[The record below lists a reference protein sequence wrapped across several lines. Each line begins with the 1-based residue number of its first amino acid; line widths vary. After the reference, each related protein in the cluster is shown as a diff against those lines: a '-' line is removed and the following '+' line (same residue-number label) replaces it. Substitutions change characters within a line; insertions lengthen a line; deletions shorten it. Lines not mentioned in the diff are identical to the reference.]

1 MEPGVDS
8 QVYPPPEVAARILIV
23 DDDPSV
29 LQAVRGVIEQ
39 MGHETQEA
47 SDGAQA
53 IAALQSQTFDLVVTD
68 LRMPNQDGFAVV
80 RRAREL
86 PARTPAVVLTAS
98 ASIADCVEAMQ
109 AGAFNFLVK
118 PLDRDELRRVVS
130 SALAAARPLG
140 KPSEDQPAG
149 AGQPQAALIG
159 SSPALRRCLDFV
171 ENVAPTD
178 ATVLLLGESG
188 TGKEVV
194 ARLIHAFSPRASGA
208 FVAVDCAALPEAL
221 AESELFGHARG
232 AFSSNTEA
240 QPGRFVEADGGT
252 LLLDDVTAL
261 PFVVQGKLLR
271 VLQDRAVKPMGDA
284 RIRQVNA
291 RVLAATN
298 QDPEALV
305 REGKFRADLFFRLN
319 VVPITL
325 PALRERTEDIPR
337 LAEHFLALACR
348 RTGKNVQ
355 FSEAALVTLQLYDW
369 PGNVRELENMVERL
383 VIMSPTDSIA
393 VGDLPSQV
401 RTPSARLAA
410 VAAAATGTPG
420 DHIDLAATLS
430 RIEAT
435 LIARAMKAANGNKTR
450 AAEALGLNR
459 TTLIDK
465 LKRVGSEQQD

>member
-1 MEPGVDS
+1 MGPGTEANAS
-8 QVYPPPEVAARILIV
+8 RPAESAARILIV
-23 DDDPSV
+23 DDEQPV

-39 MGHETQEA
+39 MGHQAREA
-47 SDGAQA
+47 NDGAQA
-53 IAALQSQTFDLVVTD
+53 IVALETESFDLVVTD
-68 LRMPNQDGFAVV
+68 LRMPNRDGFAVV

-98 ASIADCVEAMQ
+98 SSIADCVAAMQ

-118 PLDRDELRRVVS
+118 PLNRDELRSVVS
-130 SALAAARPLG
+130 SALAAARPQG
-140 KPSEDQPAG
+140 KPVEETAG

-159 SSPALRRCLDFV
+159 ESPVLRRCLDFV
-171 ENVAPTD
+171 ANVAPTD

-194 ARLIHAFSPRASGA
+194 ARLIHAFSPRAGGP
-208 FVAVDCAALPEAL
+208 FVAVDCAALPEAM
-221 AESELFGHARG
+221 AESELFGHAKG
-232 AFSSNTEA
+232 AFTGATEA

-261 PFVVQGKLLR
+261 PFGVQGKLLR
-271 VLQDRAVKPMGDA
+271 ALQDHVIKSVGDA
-284 RIRQVNA
+284 RVHQVNT

-305 REGKFRADLFFRLN
+305 RAGRFRADLYFRLN
-319 VVPITL
+319 VVPIVL

-348 RTGKNVQ
+348 HTGKTVR
-355 FSEAALVTLQLYDW
+355 FSEAALVTLQLYEW

-383 VIMSPTDSIA
+383 VILSA
-393 VGDLPSQV
+393 GDTIEVNHLPPQV

-410 VAAAATGTPG
+410 VAATATGTQG
-420 DHIDLAATLS
+420 DHIDLSATLS

-435 LIARAMKAANGNKTR
+435 LIARAMKASNGNKTR

-465 LKRVGSEQQD
+465 LKRAGSEPPD

>member
-1 MEPGVDS
+1 MGPDVETHTAPLAEAV
-8 QVYPPPEVAARILIV
+8 ARILIV
-23 DDDPSV
+23 DDELPV

-39 MGHETQEA
+39 MGHQAREA
-47 SDGAQA
+47 NDGAQA
-53 IAALQSQTFDLVVTD
+53 IAALESESFDLVVTD

-86 PARTPAVVLTAS
+86 PAHTPAVVLTAS

-118 PLDRDELRRVVS
+118 PLDRDELRKVVS
-130 SALAAARPLG
+130 SALLAARPQSHSADE
-140 KPSEDQPAG
+140 PQAG

-159 SSPALRRCLDFV
+159 ESPVLRRCLDIV
-171 ENVAPTD
+171 DNVAPTD

-194 ARLIHAFSPRASGA
+194 ARLIHAFSSRAAGP

-221 AESELFGHARG
+221 AESELFGQAKTG
-232 AFSSNTEA
+232 ASEG

-261 PFVVQGKLLR
+261 PFAVQGKLLR

-284 RIRQVNA
+284 RIRQVNT

-325 PALRERTEDIPR
+325 PALRERTEDVPR

-348 RTGKNVQ
+348 HTGKNVK

-383 VIMSPTDSIA
+383 VILSPSDTIGVA
-393 VGDLPSQV
+393 DLPDQV

-410 VAAAATGTPG
+410 VAAAATDTPG

-435 LIARAMKAANGNKTR
+435 LIARAMKAAKGNKTR

-465 LKRVGSEQQD
+465 LKRVGTDPPD